1 MTPAEAAEAVKVQV
15 QTDKERIEQQV
26 IARYPRLQMPL
37 EMLHY
42 LYWQIQARQLRAVHR
57 VFGADI

>member
-1 MTPAEAAEAVKVQV
+1 
-15 QTDKERIEQQV
+15 
-26 IARYPRLQMPL
+26 MPL